1 LNFNVLVLGFLESL
15 NQEDVFKL
23 KNRATIKDIARVA
36 NVSATAVSM
45 ALNNRPGVSLKTRQE
60 IINIAEKLNY
70 RPNYIAKSL
79 ISRHSY
85 TIGLILN
92 SIADPFFPELAK
104 GVEECANKLG
114 YNLLL
119 CNTNRDLHAEKRAI
133 DMLRSKGVDGI
144 ILATVTRDDPNIEPL
159 IQDRFPFVLINRF
172 SMDPALEN
180 KTDYVVLDN
189 YRGGYVGMN
198 HLCRLGH
205 DRIAIITG
213 EMNTSTATLRTK
225 GALQALKDFGL
236 GHDPGL
242 VVEGG
247 YQRDLAYRAARG
259 LLAME
264 APPTAYFA
272 HDDYMAIGVREALLE
287 KGLRIPEDVALMGFD
302 DTEIASF
309 TGIDLTTISQ
319 KKYEMGAKGAEILI
333 EKVEG
338 AMPGMVHQVILE
350 AQLVIRKSCGH
361 QLSGYKR

>member
-1 LNFNVLVLGFLESL
+1 M
-15 NQEDVFKL
+15 
-23 KNRATIKDIARVA
+23 KNGATIKDIARVA

-45 ALNNRPGVSLKTRQE
+45 ALNNRPGVSQKTRKE
-60 IINIAEKLNY
+60 ILNIAEKLNY

-79 ISRHSY
+79 ISRRSY

-104 GVEECANKLG
+104 GVEEYANTLG

-119 CNTNRDLHAEKRAI
+119 CNTNRDLHAEKRSI

-144 ILATVTRDDPNIEPL
+144 ILATVTKDDPNIEPL

-172 SMDPALEN
+172 SMAPTLEN
-180 KTDYVVLDN
+180 KADYVVLDN
-189 YRGGYVGMN
+189 YSGGYVGMK
-198 HLCRLGH
+198 HLWRLGH
-205 DRIAIITG
+205 DRIAIVTG
-213 EMNTSTATLRTK
+213 EMNTSTATLRTE
-225 GALQALKDFGL
+225 GALQALNDCGL
-236 GHDPGL
+236 EHEPEL

-247 YQRDLAYRAARG
+247 YQRNRAYQAAKR

-272 HDDYMAIGVREALLE
+272 QDDYMAIGVREALLE
-287 KGLRIPEDVALMGFD
+287 EGLRIPEDAALMGFD

-309 TGIDLTTISQ
+309 TGIDLTTMSQ

-338 AMPGMVHQVILE
+338 AMSGMVHQVILE
-350 AQLVIRKSCGH
+350 PQLVIRKSCGH
-361 QLSGYKR
+361 QLHGYKR